1 MEGPLPQRKGKGTC
15 VLLSGDLTFPD
26 VMVKA
31 QHTALPT
38 LGKLLSRE
46 PPGALSALQK
56 CSSNRRRPHCP
67 TCKRKGGTRDPGD
80 AGGRTSLSL
89 SKKITL
95 VTLLL
100 PYLNWRLV
108 RIFLLNTSDF
118 SGKNTQQSNSVDSCF
133 EVGWLPPPGSGDH
146 SASDGSYCARNRRT
160 AAVSPAWWEHLS
172 FVTPVTE
179 ATGLFCLS
187 PPLPP
192 LPAPSA
198 SPHPL
203 SYAFSHLRDLRQW
216 FFQYDIFLAVFQA
229 YQRVYIFQFTFL
241 HLRRVF

>member
-1 MEGPLPQRKGKGTC
+1 MWKVHGGSPPVSYSLGT
-15 VLLSGDLTFPD
+15 SPFLTSWSKRNTQLFPHWGNCW
-26 VMVKA
+26 A
-31 QHTALPT
+31 E
-38 LGKLLSRE
+38 S
-46 PPGALSALQK
+46 PGALSTLQT
-56 CSSNRRRPHCP
+56 CNSNRRQQHCP
-67 TCKRKGGTRDPGD
+67 TFKRKGGTRDPD
-80 AGGRTSLSL
+80 DVGGRTSLTL

-95 VTLLL
+95 VTLPL

-133 EVGWLPPPGSGDH
+133 EVWWLPSPGSGDH

-187 PPLPP
+187 PSPLICF
-192 LPAPSA
+192 LP
-198 SPHPL
+198 SPWFKAVVFWVWHFPCCFSGITKSLHIPIHIFTSKTGFL
-203 SYAFSHLRDLRQW
+203 SS
-216 FFQYDIFLAVFQA
+216 
-229 YQRVYIFQFTFL
+229 
-241 HLRRVF
+241 